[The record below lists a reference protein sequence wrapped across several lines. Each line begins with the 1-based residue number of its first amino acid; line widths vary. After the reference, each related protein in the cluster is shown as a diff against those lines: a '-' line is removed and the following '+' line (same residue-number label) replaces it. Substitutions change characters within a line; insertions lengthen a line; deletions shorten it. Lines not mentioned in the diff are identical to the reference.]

1 MRSMDGL
8 EFRAYGTDVVR
19 DIRAPHGLCKNV
31 S

>member
-1 MRSMDGL
+1 MDGL